1 MSSGSESEYELD
13 YKSGS
18 ESAELT
24 PSGGESDH
32 SVASGS
38 DNEVEMKVSSP
49 ITIPTKQKGG
59 SKVIKKELP
68 EIGKANPFGELSQD
82 EIQKKKDKRAETSR
96 LNLAKARARK
106 LELAQLRKIEKA
118 KDVITSHIVH
128 EQETDSDETSDDSS
142 DEEEVILPKRKSK
155 RQDAL
160 VKQVTKLTKAKEKKR
175 KKAKDDDDRIKR
187 LEQLLADQLA
197 TAKKTAKK
205 AVRKPKT
212 KTTIVQIEQ
221 PKTNDNLKNF
231 AKAALLDLGL

>member
-1 MSSGSESEYELD
+1 MDSESEYELD

-18 ESAELT
+18 ES
-24 PSGGESDH
+24 DY
-32 SVASGS
+32 S
-38 DNEVEMKVSSP
+38 DNEVSQEVENPQRGSPLGIRKVSSP

-59 SKVIKKELP
+59 AKVKKEKP
-68 EIGKANPFGELSQD
+68 EISEE

-106 LELAQLRKIEKA
+106 LELSQLRKIEKA

-128 EQETDSDETSDDSS
+128 EQETDSDDTSDDSS
-142 DEEEVILPKRKSK
+142 DEEEVIIPKRKSK
-155 RQDAL
+155 RQDGL
-160 VKQVTKLTKAKEKKR
+160 VKQVTKLVKAKEKKR
-175 KKAKDDDDRIKR
+175 KKVKDDDDRIKR
-187 LEQLLADQLA
+187 LEQLLSDQLA
-197 TAKKTAKK
+197 AAKKTAKK

>member
-1 MSSGSESEYELD
+1 MDSESEYELD
-13 YKSGS
+13 HKSGS
-18 ESAELT
+18 ESDY
-24 PSGGESDH
+24 SD
-32 SVASGS
+32 ASGS

-59 SKVIKKELP
+59 GKVNKKELP
-68 EIGKANPFGELSQD
+68 ELSQD
-82 EIQKKKDKRAETSR
+82 ELQKKKDKRAETSR

-106 LELAQLRKIEKA
+106 LELSQLRKIEKA

-142 DEEEVILPKRKSK
+142 DEEEVIIPKRKSK

-160 VKQVTKLTKAKEKKR
+160 VKEVTKITKAKEKKR
-175 KKAKDDDDRIKR
+175 KKVKDDDDRIKR
-187 LEQLLADQLA
+187 LEQLLSEQLA
-197 TAKKTAKK
+197 AAKKTAKK

>member
-1 MSSGSESEYELD
+1 MSSESEYELD

-18 ESAELT
+18 ES
-24 PSGGESDH
+24 DY
-32 SVASGS
+32 S
-38 DNEVEMKVSSP
+38 DNEVEVEATSQVA
-49 ITIPTKQKGG
+49 PTKQKGG
-59 SKVIKKELP
+59 GKVNKKELP
-68 EIGKANPFGELSQD
+68 ELSQD
-82 EIQKKKDKRAETSR
+82 ELQKKKDKRAETSR

-106 LELAQLRKIEKA
+106 LELSQLRKIEKA

-142 DEEEVILPKRKSK
+142 DEEEVIIPKRKSK

-160 VKQVTKLTKAKEKKR
+160 VKEVTKITKAKEKKR
-175 KKAKDDDDRIKR
+175 KKVKDDDDRIKR
-187 LEQLLADQLA
+187 LEQLLSEQLA
-197 TAKKTAKK
+197 AAKKTAKK

-231 AKAALLDLGL
+231 EKAALLDLGL